1 MLLLEFQN
9 RGHPEPHGRPVAVP
23 PHPCTPVDTHHL
35 RKQAQKPRDRSTAPE
50 PEKMLLA
57 PPVIQLQRASGLHCP
72 ESLPLLG
79 NFPNIEGSVIGAP
92 KWWNFWQRV
101 RLK

>member
-1 MLLLEFQN
+1 
-9 RGHPEPHGRPVAVP
+9 
-23 PHPCTPVDTHHL
+23 
-35 RKQAQKPRDRSTAPE
+35 
-50 PEKMLLA
+50 MLLA

-72 ESLPLLG
+72 EALPLLG
-79 NFPNIEGSVIGAP
+79 NFANIEGSVIGAP